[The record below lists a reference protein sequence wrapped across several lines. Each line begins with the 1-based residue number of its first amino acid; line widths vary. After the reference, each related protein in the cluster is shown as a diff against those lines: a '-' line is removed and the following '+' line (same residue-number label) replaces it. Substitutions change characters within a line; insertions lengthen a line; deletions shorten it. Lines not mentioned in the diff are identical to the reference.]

1 MSEPR
6 PFCVDFDEDLSALLD
21 GELDDQRAEVVRAH
35 VASCARCAER
45 LMSFAQATAALH
57 GEREMPIDDAVTLPP
72 LRVLAPSRVG
82 SAPSRRVLPRARL
95 ALPLAFAAA
104 AALALVL
111 RWRPSTLP
119 LASPVAP
126 TAIAR
131 EEAIAE
137 DEAAPLAQQKAAP
150 APAPVAPAAQPRDP
164 LDSASDDELAIADEL
179 DTAEDLDLI
188 EHLEALEALAAR
200 EAS

>member
-1 MSEPR
+1 MSESG
-6 PFCVDFDEDLSALLD
+6 PFCVEFDEDLSALLD
-21 GELDDQRAEVVRAH
+21 GELDDDRAGIVRDH
-35 VASCARCAER
+35 VASCANCAAR

-57 GEREMPIDDAVTLPP
+57 GERGTSIGNPVSLPP
-72 LRVLAPSRVG
+72 LRVSPPSRVRR
-82 SAPSRRVLPRARL
+82 APSRRVLLRARL
-95 ALPLAFAAA
+95 AIPLALAAA
-104 AALALVL
+104 AAFALAL

-126 TAIAR
+126 TVIAR
-131 EEAIAE
+131 EEVAAE
-137 DEAAPLAQQKAAP
+137 SGAAAVAQQKAAP
-150 APAPVAPAAQPRDP
+150 APAPVAPTAPPRDP